1 MSRCLAVFRLRLALG
16 LGLFYPGHSALAAA
30 PDLSFHI
37 PAEPLSQAIID
48 LAVQARLS
56 IGHAGLNLH
65 QADGNPVEGRLT
77 ARQALDVLLAGSGF
91 GYVFLDADTVN
102 IVSLT
107 SQTTPPASGAS
118 TIEDVVV
125 TATKRPAVA
134 QTLPES
140 IVTIG
145 GAELAED
152 GAVTTNDLARHA
164 AGVTATNLGAGQDKL
179 FLRGLSDS
187 VLSGRTESM
196 VGLYL
201 DESRIIDDAP
211 DPALRLTDID
221 RIEVVRGPQ
230 STLFGDGALGGVV
243 RMITNQPNL
252 ERSEAVVQAGAAL
265 TAGGD
270 PSGSLDVMANIP
282 LIDDVLGLRAVG
294 YAAQDG
300 GYIDDVR
307 LRLKNVNQTREQGG
321 RLALRWAPVEGW
333 NITLRLVEQ
342 VAAAADSQYVLVG
355 LPDLQRANYEQE
367 PHKDR
372 FREASMVVEGALS
385 WASLTSTS
393 SYTDRLIDTT
403 YDASIAWP
411 ALTGFPLGPSLFND
425 DRFIRT
431 FSHETRLNS
440 VEDGDWRWVGGV
452 TGSHRDESYHS
463 RLAGPGAN
471 GLPFVAVAETRDD
484 HADQAALFG
493 EATYRLTDWLDLTA
507 GVRLLYASTTAEAQ
521 VYQGAKGLTAGAKG
535 NNAEPDMTHK
545 AVISVHPL
553 DDVTLY
559 ASLAQGFRLG
569 GINIDSPAAA
579 ANVNAVDHEEREGV
593 NADAFKS
600 DTLQSYELGAK
611 SSLLD
616 GALIANGALFL
627 TFWDN
632 IQSDQILSNGLLYI
646 ANAGNVRAPGV
657 ETDLSYQVTSHI
669 RLQAN
674 AFWSDPTLSHG
685 NPLLVQTVGRLP
697 GVPESSAGAS
707 LRYDFSLPT
716 DDEAFIALDGQYIGR
731 SYAGFDVKNS
741 PPMGDYLTADIRL
754 GWQHDPWRA
763 TLFVDNIGN
772 TRADTFA
779 YGNPF
784 TIDKQGQ
791 STPLRPLTIGLSFS
805 RSF

>member
-1 MSRCLAVFRLRLALG
+1 VSRRLAVCRLRLALG
-16 LGLFYPGHSALAAA
+16 LGLFYHGQVALAAA
-30 PDLSFHI
+30 PDLPFHI
-37 PAEPLSQAIID
+37 PAGPLSQAIID

-77 ARQALDVLLAGSGF
+77 SRQALDALLAGSGF
-91 GYVFLDADTVN
+91 GYVFLDADTVT

-107 SQTTPPASGAS
+107 SQATPPVPGAS

-140 IVTIG
+140 IATIG
-145 GAELAED
+145 GEELAED
-152 GAVTTNDLARHA
+152 GAATTNDLARHA

-211 DPALRLTDID
+211 DPSLRLTDID
-221 RIEVVRGPQ
+221 RIEIVRGPQ

-243 RMITNQPNL
+243 RIITNQPNL
-252 ERSEAVVQAGAAL
+252 ERTEAAVQAGAAL

-270 PSGSLDVMANIP
+270 PSGSLDAMANIP

-294 YAAQDG
+294 YATQDG

-307 LRLKNVNQTREQGG
+307 LRLKNINQTREQGG
-321 RLALRWAPVEGW
+321 RLALRWVPSEGW
-333 NITLRLVEQ
+333 TISFGLVEQ
-342 VAAAADSQYVLVG
+342 FVAAADSQYVVTG
-355 LPDLQRANYEQE
+355 LPDLQRANYERE
-367 PHKDR
+367 PHQDR
-372 FREASMVVEGALS
+372 FREASVVVEGLLS
-385 WASLTSTS
+385 WATLTSAS
-393 SYTDRLIDTT
+393 SYTDRLIDTN
-403 YDASIAWP
+403 YDASLAWP
-411 ALTGFPLGPSLFND
+411 ALTGFPLGASLFND

-440 VEDGDWRWVGGV
+440 VGDGDWRWVGGL
-452 TGSHRDESYHS
+452 TGSHRDEDYHS
-463 RLAGPGAN
+463 RLAGPGAG
-471 GLPFVAVAETRDD
+471 GLPFVAIAETRDD

-493 EATYRLTDWLDLTA
+493 EATYRFTDWLDLTA
-507 GVRLLYASTTAEAQ
+507 GVRVLYASTGADAQ
-521 VYQGAKGLTAGAKG
+521 VYQGATGATTGAKG
-535 NNAEPDMTHK
+535 NNAEPDSTQK

-553 DDVTLY
+553 EDVTLY
-559 ASLAQGFRLG
+559 ASMAQGFRLG
-569 GINIDSPAAA
+569 GININSPAAA
-579 ANVNAVDHEEREGV
+579 LNVNATDHDDHDGV
-593 NADAFKS
+593 TADAFKS
-600 DTLQSYELGAK
+600 DSLQSYELGAK

-616 GALIANGALFL
+616 GALVANGALFL

-632 IQSDQILSNGLLYI
+632 IQSDQIFSNGLLYI
-646 ANAGNVRAPGV
+646 ANAGNVRAPGA
-657 ETDLSYQVTSHI
+657 ETDLSYQMTPHI

-674 AFWSDPTLSHG
+674 AFWSDPKISHG
-685 NPLLVQTVGRLP
+685 NPLLVQTAGRLP
-697 GVPESSAGAS
+697 GVPESSASAS
-707 LRYDFSLPT
+707 LRYGFSLPN
-716 DDEAFIALDGQYIGR
+716 DDDAFVLLDGQYVGR
-731 SYAGFDVKNS
+731 SYAGFDVNS
-741 PPMGDYLTADIRL
+741 PAMGDYLTANLRL
-754 GWQHDPWRA
+754 GLQHGPWRA
-763 TLFVDNIGN
+763 SLTVDNLSN
-772 TRADTFA
+772 ARANTFA

-784 TIDKQGQ
+784 AFEKQEQG
-791 STPLRPLTIGLSFS
+791 TPLRPLTVGISVS

>member
-1 MSRCLAVFRLRLALG
+1 MSRRLAVCGLRLALG
-16 LGLFYPGHSALAAA
+16 LGLFCPGHSTLAAV
-30 PDLSFHI
+30 PDPSFHI

-65 QADGNPVEGRLT
+65 QADGKPVEGRLT
-77 ARQALDVLLAGSGF
+77 ARQALDALLAGTGF

-107 SQTTPPASGAS
+107 SQASPPGPGAS

-134 QTLPES
+134 QTLPQS
-140 IVTIG
+140 IATIG
-145 GAELAED
+145 GVELAEE
-152 GAVTTNDLARHA
+152 GAATTSDLARHA

-211 DPALRLTDID
+211 DPSLRLTDID
-221 RIEVVRGPQ
+221 RIEIVRGPQ

-243 RMITNQPNL
+243 RIIANQANL
-252 ERSEAVVQAGAAL
+252 DRSEAVVQVGAAL

-270 PSGSLDVMANIP
+270 PSGSFDAMANIP

-294 YAAQDG
+294 YATQNG

-307 LRLKNVNQTREQGG
+307 LGLKNINQTREQGG
-321 RLALRWAPVEGW
+321 RLALRWVPLEGW
-333 NITLRLVEQ
+333 SVSFGVVGQ
-342 VAAAADSQYVLVG
+342 FAAAADSQYVLVG
-355 LPDLQRANYEQE
+355 LAGLERANYERE
-367 PHKDR
+367 PHQDR
-372 FREASMVVEGALS
+372 FREASMVVEGALG
-385 WASLTSTS
+385 WASLTSAS

-403 YDASIAWP
+403 YDASTAWP

-440 VEDGDWRWVGGV
+440 IGDDDWRWVVGL
-452 TGSHRDESYHS
+452 TGSHRDENYHS
-463 RLAGPGAN
+463 RLAGPGMG
-471 GLPFVAVAETRDD
+471 GLPFVAIAETRDD

-507 GVRLLYASTTAEAQ
+507 GGRLLYASTGAAAQ
-521 VYQGAKGLTAGAKG
+521 VYQGATGATTAAKG
-535 NNAEPDMTHK
+535 SNGEPDVTQK

-553 DDVTLY
+553 EDVTLY
-559 ASLAQGFRLG
+559 ASVANGFRLG
-569 GINIDSPAAA
+569 GININAPAAA
-579 ANVNAVDHEEREGV
+579 ANVNAGDGDEREGV
-593 NADAFKS
+593 SADAFKS
-600 DTLQSYELGAK
+600 DTLRSYELGAK

-646 ANAGNVRAPGV
+646 ANAGNVRAPGA
-657 ETDLSYQVTSHI
+657 ETDLSYQVTSHV

-674 AFWSDPTLSHG
+674 AFWSDPKISHG
-685 NPLLVQTVGRLP
+685 NPLLIQTVGRLP

-707 LRYDFSLPT
+707 LRYDFSLPN
-716 DDEAFIALDGQYIGR
+716 DDEAFVVLGGQYVGR
-731 SYAGFDVKNS
+731 SYAGFDVTNS
-741 PPMGDYLTADIRL
+741 PPMGDYLTADLRL
-754 GWQHDPWRA
+754 GVQHGPWRA
-763 TLFVDNIGN
+763 SLTIDNLGN
-772 TRADTFA
+772 TRANTFA

-784 TIDKQGQ
+784 TFEKQGQ
-791 STPLRPLTIGLSFS
+791 GTPLQPLTVGFSLS
-805 RSF
+805 RSL